1 MQSLVT
7 SVPHHLATLFSSRAD
22 AVARQAGFVQRSS
35 KLGGSEMA
43 RTLVFGWLHNPQAT
57 LEELAQMATDLG
69 VTISPQGLEQRF
81 GPGTAEFFQ
90 RLLHEAVLRVVS
102 TDPVAIPVLQRFAG
116 GVCLLDRTALPF
128 PPAVAGGLAGC
139 GVAGG
144 KTGGGLQSHMEAVPV

>member
-7 SVPHHLATLFSSRAD
+7 SVPQRLATLFSSRAD

-69 VTISPQGLEQRF
+69 ATISPQGLEQRF

-90 RLLHEAVLRVVS
+90 RLWHHSALHMAC
-102 TDPVAIPVLQRFAG
+102 PHPA
-116 GVCLLDRTALPF
+116 ALPLLNRLAPGAS
-128 PPAVAGGLAGC
+128 PPPSTARPLP
-139 GVAGG
+139 
-144 KTGGGLQSHMEAVPV
+144 TPRPP

>member
-7 SVPHHLATLFSSRAD
+7 SVPHHLATLFSSSAD
-22 AVARQAGFVQRSS
+22 AVARQAGCVQRSS

-81 GPGTAEFFQ
+81 GPRTAEFFQ
-90 RLLHEAVLRVVS
+90 RLLPEAVLRVVC

-116 GVCLLDRTALPF
+116 GGCLRDSTALPL
-128 PPAVAGGLAGC
+128 PPAFAGGCRGC
-139 GVAGG
+139 CLS
-144 KTGGGLQSHMEAVPV
+144 GLPDAARRTAPVP